1 MAKKIVNTVQGHAI
15 RAAAENKPDKYAAD
29 TMMRYHTTLCL
40 LYTSTMLQTPHTASC

>member
-29 TMMRYHTTLCL
+29 TIVSIHVE
-40 LYTSTMLQTPHTASC
+40 